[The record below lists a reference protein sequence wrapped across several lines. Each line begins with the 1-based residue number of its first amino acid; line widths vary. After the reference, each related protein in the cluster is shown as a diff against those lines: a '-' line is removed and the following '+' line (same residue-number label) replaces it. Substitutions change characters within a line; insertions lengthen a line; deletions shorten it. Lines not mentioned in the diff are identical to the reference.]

1 LAVLISRA
9 ALACR
14 TGMATFAEAGV
25 SDKPADDTAA
35 PKAAA
40 DGGRVRRFM
49 PLGWLPAL
57 RITRTDGRR

>member
-1 LAVLISRA
+1 MSAARRPNIWLGEVSGAALAVLISRA

-35 PKAAA
+35 PKAA
-40 DGGRVRRFM
+40 G
-49 PLGWLPAL
+49 
-57 RITRTDGRR
+57 